1 MRFYNGCD
9 FIQLWVKTS
18 KSEADF
24 RKAVLRSKKFR
35 HAKSL
40 SHISHVY
47 RKQVKAVCGSRC
59 FFIPIA
65 FNFHETR
72 INFENLCLIKR

>member
-35 HAKSL
+35 YAKS
-40 SHISHVY
+40 SWHTSHVF
-47 RKQVKAVCGSRC
+47 RKQVKKICGSRH
-59 FFIPIA
+59 FFFP
-65 FNFHETR
+65 
-72 INFENLCLIKR
+72 LPLI

>member
-24 RKAVLRSKKFR
+24 RKAVLRSK
-35 HAKSL
+35 
-40 SHISHVY
+40 
-47 RKQVKAVCGSRC
+47 
-59 FFIPIA
+59 
-65 FNFHETR
+65 NF
-72 INFENLCLIKR
+72 L